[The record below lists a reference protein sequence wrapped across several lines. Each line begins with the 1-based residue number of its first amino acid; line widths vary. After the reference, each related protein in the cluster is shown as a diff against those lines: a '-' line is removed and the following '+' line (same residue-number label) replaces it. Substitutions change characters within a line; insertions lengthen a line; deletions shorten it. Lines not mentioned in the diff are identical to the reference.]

1 MVKKGNT
8 KGWHWEY
15 WKACFESHLV
25 EKDNTHLLRILAL
38 EIYGL
43 VLFLFDIKIIDE
55 GGALNIFAEVET
67 PGILAI
73 LLCGSIHR
81 KRGIK
86 ESDTGYESSLYA
98 MLKKIDLRFDGTHH
112 SRVPSE

>member
-81 KRGIK
+81 KRGIQPYFGHIPGSI
-86 ESDTGYESSLYA
+86 ETA
-98 MLKKIDLRFDGTHH
+98 
-112 SRVPSE
+112 PSFLERKDKGIRYWL